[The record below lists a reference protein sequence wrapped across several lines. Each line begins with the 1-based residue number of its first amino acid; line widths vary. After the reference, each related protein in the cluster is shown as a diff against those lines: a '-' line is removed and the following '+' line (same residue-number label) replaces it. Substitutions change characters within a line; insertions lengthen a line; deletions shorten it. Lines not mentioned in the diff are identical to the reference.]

1 MASFLFLKNQNG
13 RGEFKMVEKLTSL
26 YNTLSLIETKGK
38 NTIIMADCMKF
49 LEQTIAEEKNK
60 PAEPVE
66 EE

>member
-1 MASFLFLKNQNG
+1 
-13 RGEFKMVEKLTSL
+13 MVEKLTSL